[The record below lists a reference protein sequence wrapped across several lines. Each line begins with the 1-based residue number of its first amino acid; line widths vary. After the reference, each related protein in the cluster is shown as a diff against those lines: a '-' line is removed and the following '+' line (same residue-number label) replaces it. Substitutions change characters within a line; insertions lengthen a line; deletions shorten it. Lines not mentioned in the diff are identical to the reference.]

1 MVLGI
6 CFVFNSGVNM
16 IKNSGGTASNGANGH
31 KVGNVNVQIGD
42 KEGIYAGSASNM
54 ARLFIF
60 CNVVWAILFGVFA
73 YYEGIRQGNLE
84 SRIEF
89 LERSK

>member
-1 MVLGI
+1 
-6 CFVFNSGVNM
+6 M
-16 IKNSGGTASNGANGH
+16 IKNSGGKGSH

-60 CNVVWAILFGVFA
+60 CNVIWAILFGIFA

-84 SRIEF
+84 SRIVF
-89 LERSK
+89 LEKLK

>member
-1 MVLGI
+1 MMT
-6 CFVFNSGVNM
+6 N
-16 IKNSGGTASNGANGH
+16 IKNNGGKGTH

-60 CNVVWAILFGVFA
+60 CNVIWAILFGIFA
-73 YYEGIRQGNLE
+73 YYTGIKQGNLE
-84 SRIEF
+84 SRIVF
-89 LERSK
+89 LESLNK

>member
-1 MVLGI
+1 MVCVWYCGDAMD
-6 CFVFNSGVNM
+6 N
-16 IKNSGGTASNGANGH
+16 KASGGKANGGAH

-60 CNVVWAILFGVFA
+60 CNVIWAILFGIFA
-73 YYEGIRQGNLE
+73 YYEGIKQGNLE

-89 LERSK
+89 LERLK

>member
-1 MVLGI
+1 ME
-6 CFVFNSGVNM
+6 SGRN
-16 IKNSGGTASNGANGH
+16 NQTNGNR

-60 CNVVWAILFGVFA
+60 CNVIWAILFGALA

-84 SRIEF
+84 TRVAF
-89 LERSK
+89 LERMHK

>member
-1 MVLGI
+1 ME
-6 CFVFNSGVNM
+6 SGRN
-16 IKNSGGTASNGANGH
+16 ISGGNGGHSNGGSQ

-54 ARLFIF
+54 ARLFIL
-60 CNVVWAILFGVFA
+60 CNVVWAILFGAFA

-84 SRIEF
+84 TRVAF
-89 LERSK
+89 LERLHK